1 MTPGIQR
8 ACLWS
13 GPLFVAVFFGGIL
26 AAGWLPPPAANMSAD
41 DIAAMYRSHV
51 DGIRTGALL
60 IAMAGFFQGVWC
72 ALMSRQL
79 KRIEGDRP
87 LFTYM
92 QLGAGCV
99 GIIVVV
105 FPSFAFAAAAYDP
118 GRDPEIT
125 AAFHQFGFLC
135 LVGMGFPAILQ
146 CVAVGMAVLKDT
158 RENPVFPRWT
168 GYANLW
174 VAFAF
179 GPGPFILYFHTG
191 AFAWNGFATFWIP
204 ANVFGA
210 WFALWFYML
219 RQAIESEAAEDAM
232 AELSEVELQ
241 VQRG

>member
-13 GPLFVAVFFGGIL
+13 GPIFIGVFFGGIL
-26 AAGWLPPPAANMSAD
+26 AAGWLPPPAANMSATE
-41 DIAAMYRSHV
+41 ISQMYNANI

-60 IAMAGFFQGVWC
+60 IGMASFFQGVWA

-79 KRIEGDRP
+79 RRIEGDRP
-87 LFTYM
+87 LFTYL
-92 QLGAGCV
+92 QLAAGGV
-99 GIIVVV
+99 GIIVVII
-105 FPSFAFAAAAYDP
+105 PAFAFAAAAYAP
-118 GRDPEIT
+118 ERDAEIT
-125 AAFHQFGFLC
+125 AAFHQFGFLA
-135 LVGMGFPAILQ
+135 LVGVGWPAILQ
-146 CVAVGMAVLKDT
+146 CVAVGMAVLSDK
-158 RENPVFPRWT
+158 RENPVFPRWF

-204 ANVFGA
+204 ANVFGV
-210 WFALWFYML
+210 WFGLWFFML
-219 RQAIESEAAEDAM
+219 RKAIEDEAAEDAM
-232 AELSEVELQ
+232 AELKDVEIE